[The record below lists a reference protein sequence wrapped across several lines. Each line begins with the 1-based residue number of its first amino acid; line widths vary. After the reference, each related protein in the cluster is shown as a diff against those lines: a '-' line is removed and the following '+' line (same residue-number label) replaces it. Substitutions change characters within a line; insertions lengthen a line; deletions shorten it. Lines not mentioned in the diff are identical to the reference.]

1 MRTNTLRK
9 NPLIYRA
16 RTLATILGTVIL
28 AAHVAIGQT
37 TASQTTGSPSPQRH
51 TQRRYRRPSLDEQVK
66 SFSKAL
72 DLDET
77 QQAGV
82 KTILEREQMQARRI
96 QFDQS
101 LSGDDRIGRFR
112 ALQQA
117 TVLRI
122 RALLNP
128 DQKKKYDPLNHGTQT
143 SSPQPSVAD
152 WLKATQ
158 H

>member
-1 MRTNTLRK
+1 MLGAV
-9 NPLIYRA
+9 IVVA
-16 RTLATILGTVIL
+16 HAAT
-28 AAHVAIGQT
+28 GQT
-37 TASQTTGSPSPQRH
+37 TASQTTGSPSPPRH
-51 TQRRYRRPSLDEQVK
+51 TQRHYRKPSLDEQVK
-66 SFSKAL
+66 TFSKAL

-77 QQAGV
+77 QQAGL
-82 KTILEREQMQARRI
+82 KTILERQQMQARRI

-101 LSGDDRIGRFR
+101 LSGDDRIGRLR

-122 RALLNP
+122 RALLNQ

-143 SSPQPSVAD
+143 NSPQPSAAD